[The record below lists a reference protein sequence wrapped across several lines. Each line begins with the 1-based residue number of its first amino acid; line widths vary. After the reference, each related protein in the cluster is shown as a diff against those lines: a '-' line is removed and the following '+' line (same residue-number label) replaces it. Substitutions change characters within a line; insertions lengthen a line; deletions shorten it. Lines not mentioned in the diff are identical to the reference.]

1 MKNLDKRN
9 RINFGLGT
17 VGRDMFYAFEAN
29 TLLYFLSDVLS
40 LPIWV
45 FAAASMVLSVMRIF
59 DAFNDPLTGLVIDNI
74 RSPWGKFKPA
84 ILVGGIASTLF
95 FILLFAGVGSG
106 WVFVI
111 LFGISYLLWDI
122 AYGVNDIGYWTLLPV
137 LSSDQKQREKTGAF
151 ARICAN
157 IGMYIVMVAWQ
168 PVTQALGD
176 TPKAWFWCAV
186 VLSIIF
192 MLGLLFPL
200 LGVKEKRVAQDQ
212 QEPTTVKQM
221 FRALL
226 KNDQLMWTT
235 LAMALFMVGYCTTVN
250 FAIYYMKYIFGN
262 EGLYVVLVAVVGI
275 SQLGTLAV
283 YPTIAKRMNRRQL
296 YTLGTVL
303 VLVGYAIFFFAEL
316 SIILIA
322 LGAVLVFVGQAFI
335 QTLMLMFLADTV
347 EYGHWKLGKRNES
360 ITFSVQPFINK
371 IGGALATGIVSLT
384 LIFSGI
390 KVDGGTADAIGDSGK
405 LIMKIAMF
413 AIPLIMI
420 VAGYIIYL
428 KKYKISEE
436 YYGEIIADLEA
447 RESAD
452 PQPDTPVE
460 SVEQEV

>member
-1 MKNLDKRN
+1 MKTLDDRN
-9 RINFGLGT
+9 RVYFGLGT

-40 LPIWV
+40 LPVWV
-45 FAAASMVLSVMRIF
+45 FAAASMILSVMRIF
-59 DAFNDPLTGLVIDNI
+59 DAFNDPITGLLIDNI

-84 ILVGGIASTLF
+84 ILVGGVLSAVFSV
-95 FILLFAGVGSG
+95 LLFANIGTG
-106 WVFVI
+106 WAFVI
-111 LFGISYLLWDI
+111 IFGIAYLLWDI
-122 AYGVNDIGYWTLLPV
+122 TYGINDIGYWTLLPV

-168 PVTQALGD
+168 PVTSALGD
-176 TPKAWFWCAV
+176 TPQAWFWCAV
-186 VLSIIF
+186 VIAVVYL
-192 MLGLLFPL
+192 LGLLFPL
-200 LGVKEKRVAQDQ
+200 LGVKEKRVAIQEQDS
-212 QEPTTVKQM
+212 TTVKQM

-235 LAMALFMVGYCTTVN
+235 LAMGLFMVGYCTTVN
-250 FAIYYMKYIFGN
+250 FAVYYMKYIFGN
-262 EGLYVVLVAVVGI
+262 EGMYTVLVAVVGV

-283 YPTIAKRMNRRQL
+283 YPMVAKRMNRRQL

-303 VLVGYAIFFFAEL
+303 VLIGYAIFFFAEF
-316 SIILIA
+316 SIVLIA

-360 ITFSVQPFINK
+360 ITFSIQPLINK

-390 KVDGGTADAIGDSGK
+390 KVDGGTADFITSEGK
-405 LIMKIAMF
+405 LIVKLAMF
-413 AIPLIMI
+413 VAPLLMI
-420 VAGYIIYL
+420 IAGYIVYL
-428 KKYKISEE
+428 KKYKICEE
-436 YYGEIIADLEA
+436 FYAEILQDLEQ
-447 RESAD
+447 REKA
-452 PQPDTPVE
+452 
-460 SVEQEV
+460 

>member
-1 MKNLDKRN
+1 MKTLDDRN
-9 RINFGLGT
+9 RVYFGLGT

-40 LPIWV
+40 LPVWV
-45 FAAASMVLSVMRIF
+45 FAAASMILSVMRIF
-59 DAFNDPLTGLVIDNI
+59 DAFNDPITGLLIDNI

-84 ILVGGIASTLF
+84 ILVGGVLSAVFSV
-95 FILLFAGVGSG
+95 LLFANIGTG
-106 WVFVI
+106 WAFVI
-111 LFGISYLLWDI
+111 IFGIAYLLWDI
-122 AYGVNDIGYWTLLPV
+122 TYGINDIGYWTLLPV

-168 PVTQALGD
+168 PVTSALGD
-176 TPKAWFWCAV
+176 TPQAWFWCAV
-186 VLSIIF
+186 VIAVVYL
-192 MLGLLFPL
+192 LGLLFPL
-200 LGVKEKRVAQDQ
+200 LGVKEKRVAV
-212 QEPTTVKQM
+212 QEQESTTVKQM

-235 LAMALFMVGYCTTVN
+235 LAMGLFMVGYCTTVN
-250 FAIYYMKYIFGN
+250 FAVYYMKYIFGN
-262 EGLYVVLVAVVGI
+262 EGMYTVLVAVVGV

-283 YPTIAKRMNRRQL
+283 YPMVAKRMNRRQL

-303 VLVGYAIFFFAEL
+303 VLIGYAIFFFAEF
-316 SIILIA
+316 SIVLIA

-360 ITFSVQPFINK
+360 ITFSIQPLINK

-390 KVDGGTADAIGDSGK
+390 KVDGGTADFITSEGK
-405 LIMKIAMF
+405 LIVKLAMF
-413 AIPLIMI
+413 VAPLLMI
-420 VAGYIIYL
+420 IAGYIVYL

-436 YYGEIIADLEA
+436 YYAEILQDLEQ
-447 RESAD
+447 REKA
-452 PQPDTPVE
+452 
-460 SVEQEV
+460 